1 MVLCNTASIIGLN
14 NWSHGQIFGW
24 KWAVVTHHMSRSRDQ
39 HSTSTTTTTPLT
51 ASERTR
57 TKNLADIEVRRERG
71 ERMNVSENS
80 NVLSGAEYHF
90 YTGWVLTGEIFQS
103 SVSDWLALTILSLNM
118 KLNTNYRVY
127 CLYWNWSSALLGNNH
142 CNNGFKHILN
152 YWLCSTTD
160 PSVYFIYEIGILEIR
175 FEFGNWFVKEYFW
188 WMICVA
194 VTVGCWVSAGWLKS
208 FINMN
213 PQSTE

>member
-1 MVLCNTASIIGLN
+1 
-14 NWSHGQIFGW
+14 
-24 KWAVVTHHMSRSRDQ
+24 
-39 HSTSTTTTTPLT
+39 
-51 ASERTR
+51 
-57 TKNLADIEVRRERG
+57 
-71 ERMNVSENS
+71 MNVSENS

-103 SVSDWLALTILSLNM
+103 SVSDWLALTILPLNM

-160 PSVYFIYEIGILEIR
+160 PSVYFIHEIGILEIR

-194 VTVGCWVSAGWLKS
+194 VTVSCGISAGWLKS
-208 FINMN
+208 LINITIHNQENNAISWSKWKISNQKWSGFPATNYHGMGGCLSQN
-213 PQSTE
+213 PYTLHLKPGAGGRIIVGGEKNIFQNIL